1 MPANIKGGKNVLRI
15 TKIFPGNSGQMSVP
29 GCTILGMET
38 KWFKYTYVCTGE
50 CDALIEYTMKA
61 GYTPNET
68 ELTCLCGS
76 ATTLLSVADAT
87 IAPTNERE
95 QMETTTMPDTYNPN
109 LLVTYKSIINGDVSY
124 PTIKVVD
131 LEYHLDSYRRL
142 QDQLAIS
149 NGQIGKILDNLDTN
163 GWYNPN
169 VEKEDVLRD
178 LCEIL
183 GHEPKQTVMITG
195 SISFEVSYEI
205 PMEDVEDF
213 DARYFLQD
221 NLTLDSYHGDV
232 CIESYEVEDAD
243 VRW

>member
-1 MPANIKGGKNVLRI
+1 M
-15 TKIFPGNSGQMSVP
+15 
-29 GCTILGMET
+29 MET
-38 KWFKYTYVCTGE
+38 WTKNTYACDPDE
-50 CDALIEYTMKA
+50 CDTLIEITTSDKF
-61 GYTPNET
+61 GFPSGSVNNVTCPCGRRPN
-68 ELTCLCGS
+68 
-76 ATTLLSVADAT
+76 LLSVEPAT
-87 IAPTNERE
+87 ITPTSERKEMEQTNTAPYSYDANA
-95 QMETTTMPDTYNPN
+95 
-109 LLVTYKSIINGDVSY
+109 LVTYKVINNGEVSY
-124 PTIKVVD
+124 PTLKVNE
-131 LEYHLDSYRRL
+131 LEIHLDSYRRL

-149 NGQIGKILDNLDTN
+149 NGQIGKILDNLTADN
-163 GWYNPN
+163 WYNPN
-169 VEKEDVLRD
+169 VDKEDVLRD

-183 GHEPKQTVMITG
+183 NHEPKQTVMITG